1 MKEYKYIVANGCSY
15 TQGSSM
21 CVTTEGKLRKDY
33 IPTPIEELPIEYQC
47 TVEELAEIESLKQNE
62 DFKYVKKTNK
72 QLCICESD
80 EKCVGVCQSLQYGL
94 SQINKDIGYQQAI
107 NRYSRKLADKLNCE
121 EINIATGGG
130 SNDRLFRRLFNWI
143 ENNEEK
149 VKDSVFVVGLT
160 HWARKDLYSV
170 NRQDYIIS
178 TEIWQDFDYI
188 AEEVNCKQEEVEQW
202 RDFELKYLTD
212 TDEIE
217 KKVMRECVLFD
228 SLITQLGGDVVFFNA
243 LRVSNIIH
251 PKLNFLQFDSNH
263 YKGYNW
269 VNFILKNDPSWD
281 RGHPLKQHHHQM
293 ADILYEFINKTFG
306 GGEH

>member
-1 MKEYKYIVANGCSY
+1 MKEYKYIVVSGCSFTKGHCMY
-15 TQGSSM
+15 NDK
-21 CVTTEGKLRKDY
+21 EGNLIKDF
-33 IPTPIEELPIEYQC
+33 IPTPMEELPPEYISTPEQILSLK
-47 TVEELAEIESLKQNE
+47 EELSL
-62 DFKYVKKTNK
+62 
-72 QLCICESD
+72 
-80 EKCVGVCQSLQYGL
+80 L
-94 SQINKDIGYQQAI
+94 SKNITYRQTT

-170 NRQDYIIS
+170 NLQDYIIS

-212 TDEIE
+212 KDEIE
-217 KKVMRECVLFD
+217 KKVMRQ
-228 SLITQLGGDVVFFNA
+228 I
-243 LRVSNIIH
+243 
-251 PKLNFLQFDSNH
+251 
-263 YKGYNW
+263 
-269 VNFILKNDPSWD
+269 
-281 RGHPLKQHHHQM
+281 
-293 ADILYEFINKTFG
+293 FINL
-306 GGEH
+306 